1 MCTAEALYTTLYSNH
16 YTAILQPF
24 FLFYSLICLLQLQ
37 SVVVVLLMNCVLAL
51 LVSNYI
57 YHYPHCSRRT
67 YCIVLAMCIYMSALP
82 CPPPPRPCSKNLD
95 VDEVTVDAN
104 ANWTAVEKPMDSKDD
119 EGIPRDI

>member
-82 CPPPPRPCSKNLD
+82 CPPPPP
-95 VDEVTVDAN
+95 T
-104 ANWTAVEKPMDSKDD
+104 MQ
-119 EGIPRDI
+119 